1 MRLHAGPGS
10 ASVGPAV
17 MRRQERSDAR
27 SMREQGGT
35 VVSMRRVVVVS
46 IACALLVV
54 LAACSGGSSAKTLD
68 ASFTRFDGSAASTT
82 DYRGK
87 PLLVNFFSSTCVPCQ
102 TEMPALEQVHR
113 KAGAAIVFL
122 GLDVQDTV
130 ASGKAFV
137 ETTGVTYDMG
147 RDPDASILQGLGG
160 TALPTTVLL
169 DAHGKIVYQHLGK
182 LDVDELDKQLRQHG
196 FTT

>member
-1 MRLHAGPGS
+1 
-10 ASVGPAV
+10 
-17 MRRQERSDAR
+17 
-27 SMREQGGT
+27 
-35 VVSMRRVVVVS
+35 MRRVIGVS
-46 IACALLVV
+46 IACALV
-54 LAACSGGSSAKTLD
+54 LAFTACSGGRSSPKTLD
-68 ASFTRFDGSAASTT
+68 APFSRFDGSQASIH

-113 KAGAAIVFL
+113 KAGSQIAFL

-130 ASGKAFV
+130 DSGKAFV
-137 ETTGVTYDMG
+137 ETVGVTYDMG
-147 RDPDASILQGLGG
+147 RDPDASILQSIGG

-169 DAHGKIVYQHLGK
+169 DSNGKIVYQHLGK
-182 LDVDELDKQLRQHG
+182 LDVNELDKQLRQHG

>member
-1 MRLHAGPGS
+1 MTASPDAGASRAGTRVSSRPYPSTFMR
-10 ASVGPAV
+10 
-17 MRRQERSDAR
+17 
-27 SMREQGGT
+27 
-35 VVSMRRVVVVS
+35 MRRVIGVS
-46 IACALLVV
+46 IACAALL
-54 LAACSGGSSAKTLD
+54 LIAGCGGSGSSPKTLN
-68 ASFTRFDGSAASTT
+68 ASFTRFDGSQASIR

-87 PLLVNFFSSTCVPCQ
+87 PVVVNFFSSTCVPCQ

-113 KAGAAIVFL
+113 KAGSEIAFL

-147 RDPDASILQGLGG
+147 RDPDATILQGLGG

-169 DAHGKIVYQHLGK
+169 DANGKIVYQHLGK
-182 LDVDELDKQLRQHG
+182 LDVDELNKQLRQHG
-196 FTT
+196 FMT

>member
-1 MRLHAGPGS
+1 MRHVIG
-10 ASVGPAV
+10 
-17 MRRQERSDAR
+17 
-27 SMREQGGT
+27 
-35 VVSMRRVVVVS
+35 VS
-46 IACALLVV
+46 IACALVVV
-54 LAACSGGSSAKTLD
+54 LAACGGGGSSTKTLD
-68 ASFTRFDGSAASTT
+68 ASFTRFDGSQASTH

-113 KAGAAIVFL
+113 KAGDSVRFL

-137 ETTGVTYDMG
+137 ETVGVTYDMG
-147 RDPDASILQGLGG
+147 RDPDGAILQGLGG

-169 DAHGKIVYQHLGK
+169 DANGKIVYQHLGK
-182 LDVDELDKQLRQHG
+182 LDVNELDKQLREHG
-196 FTT
+196 FVT

>member
-1 MRLHAGPGS
+1 
-10 ASVGPAV
+10 
-17 MRRQERSDAR
+17 
-27 SMREQGGT
+27 
-35 VVSMRRVVVVS
+35 MRRVIGVS
-46 IACALLVV
+46 IACVLVLV
-54 LAACSGGSSAKTLD
+54 LAACGGGGSGDKTLD
-68 ASFTRFDGSAASTT
+68 ASFERFDGSQASTH

-87 PLLVNFFSSTCVPCQ
+87 PVVVNFFSSTCVPCQ

-113 KAGAAIVFL
+113 KAGDKVVFL

-137 ETTGVTYDMG
+137 ESVGVTWDLG
-147 RDPDASILQGLGG
+147 RDPDAAILQSLGG

-169 DAHGKIVYQHLGK
+169 DANGKVVYQHLGK
-182 LDVDELDKQLRQHG
+182 LDVSDLDKQLREHG

>member
-1 MRLHAGPGS
+1 
-10 ASVGPAV
+10 
-17 MRRQERSDAR
+17 
-27 SMREQGGT
+27 
-35 VVSMRRVVVVS
+35 MRRVVVVW

-54 LAACSGGSSAKTLD
+54 LAACSGGSSPKTLD
-68 ASFTRFDGSAASTT
+68 ASFTRFDGSQASTR

-113 KAGAAIVFL
+113 KEGAAIAFL

-169 DAHGKIVYQHLGK
+169 DANGKIVYQHLGK

>member
-1 MRLHAGPGS
+1 
-10 ASVGPAV
+10 
-17 MRRQERSDAR
+17 
-27 SMREQGGT
+27 
-35 VVSMRRVVVVS
+35 MRRVVGVS

-54 LAACSGGSSAKTLD
+54 IAGCGGGGSGSKTLD
-68 ASFTRFDGSAASTT
+68 ASFTRFDGSQASIR

-87 PLLVNFFSSTCVPCQ
+87 PVVVNFFSSTCVPCQ

-113 KAGAAIVFL
+113 TAGAEIAFL

-137 ETTGVTYDMG
+137 ESVGATYDMG
-147 RDPDASILQGLGG
+147 RDPDAAILQSLGG

-169 DAHGKIVYQHLGK
+169 DASGKIVYQHLGK
-182 LDVDELDKQLRQHG
+182 LDVDALGKQLRQHG
-196 FTT
+196 FIT